1 MWWKKRLPFTM
12 ISIPMLSVAILDCS
26 RDSAMGIYEI
36 RPAQTLSREEIHSMV
51 EILRGFLMALQ
62 ANRQD
67 FRVFDTLD
75 ALRARFGEAA
85 EVMLDPNVLYH
96 PMDEIMQLIPQR
108 MDLILDTWL
117 PQENAYGTVHFQE
130 EGVEFLAENLL
141 GAA

>member
-1 MWWKKRLPFTM
+1 MLSPM
-12 ISIPMLSVAILDCS
+12 LSPMLSVAILDCE
-26 RDSAMGIYEI
+26 RDSAMGIFEI
-36 RPAQTLSREEIHSMV
+36 RPTQPLSREEIHSMV
-51 EILRGFLMALQ
+51 EILRAFLIALQ
-62 ANRQD
+62 ANRED

-96 PMDEIMQLIPQR
+96 PMDQVMHMIPHQ

-117 PQENAYGTVHFQE
+117 PEENAFGSVHFQE

-141 GAA
+141 EQHA

>member
-1 MWWKKRLPFTM
+1 MWLKKRLPFTM

-36 RPAQTLSREEIHSMV
+36 RPSQPLSREEIHSMI
-51 EILRGFLMALQ
+51 EILRNFLVALQ
-62 ANRQD
+62 ANRED
-67 FRVFDTLD
+67 FRMLDTLD

-85 EVMLDPNVLYH
+85 EVMLDPNMIYH
-96 PMDEIMQLIPQR
+96 PMDEIMNLMPQR
-108 MDLILDTWL
+108 MDLILNTWL

-141 GAA
+141 QQA